1 MSIFE
6 DIESALK
13 ADKRTL
19 FGIIGEPGAG
29 KSTLVEQI
37 KEKFPGD
44 SVAVLPMDGF
54 HLSNKVLIERGIRN
68 IKGAPQTFDALGFV
82 ALLERVKANL
92 EEDIFIPV
100 FHREIEESIANE
112 AVITSEVRVV
122 IVEVLVL
129 AVLAFIS
136 LTATITSSSSP
147 LPSASASSLS
157 SF

>member
-37 KEKFPGD
+37 KEKFPGN

-82 ALLERVKANL
+82 ALLERVKENL
-92 EEDIFIPV
+92 EEDKYLSKIETMKNKEIKILLFDE
-100 FHREIEESIANE
+100 FLRETNNSKEKNS
-112 AVITSEVRVV
+112 
-122 IVEVLVL
+122 
-129 AVLAFIS
+129 
-136 LTATITSSSSP
+136 TITKFFSVKS
-147 LPSASASSLS
+147 
-157 SF
+157 